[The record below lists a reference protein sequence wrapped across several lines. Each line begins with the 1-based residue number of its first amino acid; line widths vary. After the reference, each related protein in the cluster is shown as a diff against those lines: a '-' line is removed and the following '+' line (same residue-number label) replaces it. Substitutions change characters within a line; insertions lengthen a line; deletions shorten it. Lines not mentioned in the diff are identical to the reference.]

1 MTLGR
6 EHADTLQA
14 GDLNQAPGLDLQW
27 PSLMQAQQDF
37 AQRKSRSSDRSLSSH
52 QSVLQRLHPGWA
64 VLSLHLTHDKSAL
77 VAVTHRNG
85 SPPMVVQMPLN
96 RFAMR
101 EHSEDHFGYSEAVAM
116 LDAIRNQANATC
128 QSARHCKSDESR
140 RAWWTT
146 RKDLEQQLASLLND
160 IQEKWFGI
168 LKVSESCQHR
178 PPLI

>member
-1 MTLGR
+1 MTLRR
-6 EHADTLQA
+6 EHADTPQV
-14 GDLNQAPGLDLQW
+14 GDLNPAPGLEMQW
-27 PSLMQAQQDF
+27 PSVMQAPQDL
-37 AQRKSRSSDRSLSSH
+37 AQRRSRSNRSLSSH
-52 QSVLQRLHPGWA
+52 PSVLQKLHPGWD
-64 VLSLHLTHDKSAL
+64 VLSLHLTHDKSSL

-85 SPPMVVQMPLN
+85 AAPVVVQMPLN